1 MTEENN
7 ESAEEPKIIVDE
19 DWKDQVEREKEELK
33 QQEEAGESHDSS
45 EEHPMPPASF
55 TVLLSTLATQAMV
68 GLGMFPDP
76 STGKPTVN
84 RSLAKHFI
92 DTIAMLEEKTK
103 GNLSNEEESQIRD
116 SLHQLRMVYLSTENQ
131 QTEEAAPKKSAIELP

>member
-33 QQEEAGESHDSS
+33 QQEEAGETQDSQSS

-68 GLGMFPDP
+68 GLGMFPVN
-76 STGKPTVN
+76 GKTNGEPRVG
-84 RSLAKHFI
+84 
-92 DTIAMLEEKTK
+92 KT
-103 GNLSNEEESQIRD
+103 
-116 SLHQLRMVYLSTENQ
+116 LHRYDCDAGRKNQ
-131 QTEEAAPKKSAIELP
+131 RKPQ